1 MGHGTQLWLQVGIK
15 HFTFLAPAHST
26 LQAEKA
32 LSGSPASMCQSSG
45 YLVEHGCGSNPM
57 VWITLGTS
65 VILRR
70 SGVSHRFQF
79 CVLGVQ

>member
-15 HFTFLAPAHST
+15 PFSFLAPAHST
-26 LQAEKA
+26 LRAEKA
-32 LSGSPASMCQSSG
+32 LSGSSATICQSSG
-45 YLVEHGCGSNPM
+45 HLVEHGCGSNPM

-70 SGVSHRFQF
+70 SGVSRRLQF